1 MLGANIGKNVSIH
14 EQAILGEYD
23 LLEIRDGAVLDKCI
37 CRPFAVERNT
47 TMYLGRIVLG
57 HQATVGLGAIIAAGS
72 SIPSGICIGPNSSSW
87 EVDDADGYNRELLSS
102 KIRSPHWLTNI
113 FTVPLQALVKF
124 VGALPWMFVILGLL
138 QTRLPASSDPLSG
151 ILIWFSSPQ
160 RLAFHYLAVVAHALL
175 SPVFVFAAVLF
186 VRLVLQC
193 IGGEPRPMQEQ
204 STFHVWKRCLMKTIY
219 PNTSLHR
226 LIDLFGT
233 HYEATSIA
241 VRLLGGKVGKRVYW
255 PGNGPAMEYDL
266 VDIGDDVVFGSRSHL
281 VGSDGS
287 GSSSVKIGNGAMVSD
302 RCIVLPGVT
311 IGDQA
316 VLGSG
321 AMTKRDKM
329 YEAGSTWVGCKK
341 GEAVCLSRPSL
352 PTSTMPLKSSFSSDI
367 SIPSSSIQ
375 APMQRPF
382 RANNIR
388 GCDSTESV
396 NVMRRSIPRHISS
409 SLKFQEAFSSAKR
422 IEALKPQRGVEVR
435 VTELAHSPSLQS
447 MTSSSRESDDKSDP
461 GGLVKTSSQ
470 GGNSS
475 ASSTPFGRAFYDGQ
489 APYRVLGV
497 SSITLYS
504 TVITATTA
512 FYWSMA
518 SAGSVQLIVAATRPY
533 HLLQNHAGDPA
544 RPLILFALF
553 TISISLL
560 NTIQAA
566 LALVLTI
573 IAKWALLGRRAVG
586 SHDWD
591 KTSYCQRWQL
601 FLTMERLRRQC
612 FGGSGIL
619 DLLTGTHY
627 IVMYFRA
634 LGLKA
639 GKDCALFAGGRPSLM
654 FTEPDLLELGDRVC
668 VDDASLVAHINTR
681 GHFTLN
687 KLSVGARS
695 VLRSGSRLLSGA
707 RMEAD
712 ACLLEHTLVMA
723 GDVVEEGVTM
733 QGWPGEAFD
742 GARVRL

>member
-1 MLGANIGKNVSIH
+1 MLGARIGKNVSIH
-14 EQAILGEYD
+14 KQAILGEYD
-23 LLEIRDGAVLDKCI
+23 LLDIRDGAVLDKCV
-37 CRPFAVERNT
+37 CRPFAAERNT

-57 HQATVGLGAIIAAGS
+57 HHATIGLGAIVAAGS
-72 SIPSGICIGPNSSSW
+72 SVSSGVCIGPNSSSW
-87 EVDDADGYNRELLSS
+87 EVDDADEYNRELLSS
-102 KIRSPHWLTNI
+102 KIRGPHWLTNL
-113 FTVPLQALVKF
+113 FTFPLLALVRL
-124 VGALPWMFVILGLL
+124 VGALPWTFAILGLL
-138 QTRLPASSDPLSG
+138 RTRLPPSSDPLSG

-175 SPVFVFAAVLF
+175 SPIFIFVAVLSI
-186 VRLVLQC
+186 RLILRC
-193 IGGEPRPMQEQ
+193 FETEPRHD
-204 STFHVWKRCLMKTIY
+204 STTFQVWKRFLMRTIY
-219 PNTSLHR
+219 PNTNLHK

-255 PGNGPAMEYDL
+255 PGNGPSMEYDL

-281 VGSDGS
+281 VGSDGF
-287 GSSSVKIGNGAMVSD
+287 GSNRVKIGNGAMVSD

-321 AMTKRDKM
+321 AMTKRDKT

-341 GEAVCLSRPSL
+341 GEAVCLSKPSF
-352 PTSTMPLKSSFSSDI
+352 PTSTMIKSSFSNEGSMT
-367 SIPSSSIQ
+367 SLSIQ
-375 APMQRPF
+375 ARLQRRF
-382 RANNIR
+382 RDHNMR
-388 GCDSTESV
+388 GNDSAKTV
-396 NVMRRSIPRHISS
+396 NTMRHGILRHISS
-409 SLKFQEAFSSAKR
+409 SLKLQEVFEAAKM
-422 IEALKPQRGVEVR
+422 EKAKSGVEVR
-435 VTELAHSPSLQS
+435 VIELAESPSLQS
-447 MTSSSRESDDKSDP
+447 MTSSSTDSDDKFNRSGTVEASPEDD
-461 GGLVKTSSQ
+461 S
-470 GGNSS
+470 SS
-475 ASSTPFGRAFYDGQ
+475 ASSTPFGRAFYNGQ
-489 APYRVLGV
+489 APYRVLGLPT
-497 SSITLYS
+497 ITLYS
-504 TVITATTA
+504 ALITAITA
-512 FYWSMA
+512 FYWSIA
-518 SAGSVQLIVAATRPY
+518 SAGSAQLIVAATRPY
-533 HLLQNHAGDPA
+533 HLLQNHAGDPV

-560 NTIQAA
+560 NTLQAV
-566 LALVLTI
+566 LALLLTV
-573 IAKWALLGRRAVG
+573 IAKWALLGRRVVG

-591 KTSYCQRWQL
+591 RTSYCQRWQL

-639 GKDCALFAGGRPSLM
+639 GKDCALFAGGRPTLM

-687 KLSVGARS
+687 KLSVGHRS

-707 RMEAD
+707 KMEAD

-742 GARVRL
+742 GQRVKL